1 MVYRTEFE
9 KMLSVSVSGD
19 EYHVTFSSVLSI
31 INGNDVR
38 KIRILSEGT
47 VIRTTPRFPENT
59 SGIFLPDIQPAIR
72 DAMTKTERSRIVAL
86 GGV

>member
-59 SGIFLPDIQPAIR
+59 SGFFFRTYNQQYKMP
-72 DAMTKTERSRIVAL
+72 
-86 GGV
+86 